1 MRRHA
6 LAATAGLLLT
16 RCSLTP
22 LPEDFGTCEAETPV
36 DSPNAAPTYH
46 ADIRPILAARCVSCH
61 VDGGV
66 APFSL
71 TTYAQAHDFRDVIAN
86 ATSERRMPPWP
97 PGRCC
102 GEFRHDRSLTPEQL
116 ALLETWAENDAPEG
130 APADAAPDPEI
141 EEGLS
146 RSDLEIEMPAPYTP
160 SDPDGD
166 DLRCFLLDWPID
178 QPTHITGLAV
188 EPGDAGLLHHSLV
201 YAIPQ
206 SKGATYQA
214 LDDRDDGPGWSC
226 PGGLAEGGDTVVGG
240 WLPGSLGYDFPDG
253 IGRSVAPN
261 SKILV
266 TNHYKYTP
274 GTAVPAD
281 LTTIAFK
288 LDSAV
293 EREISGV
300 VVFNPA
306 WLLGKTMLIE
316 AGDDDATFTY
326 GYDPSLVTLGKPFL
340 IHGVSLHMHERGAR
354 GTLAI
359 ERRSGDLEC
368 LLHVEDWDY
377 HWQGEYLLADAVR
390 IEPGDQL
397 KVECHFDN
405 SAQNQPTP
413 EPPRDLW
420 WGDDKEMCLASLLIS
435 FD

>member
-1 MRRHA
+1 MNGEANAHPQSRQAAEQAHDRLAPHLRSQDATRSSPRPEATANPNSDDSAKVQSMRRHA

-160 SDPDGD
+160 ERPRRRRPALLPARLADRPADPHHRPRRRAWRRRPAPPLAR
-166 DLRCFLLDWPID
+166 LRDP
-178 QPTHITGLAV
+178 AV
-188 EPGDAGLLHHSLV
+188 QG
-201 YAIPQ
+201 
-206 SKGATYQA
+206 
-214 LDDRDDGPGWSC
+214 RD
-226 PGGLAEGGDTVVGG
+226 
-240 WLPGSLGYDFPDG
+240 LPGARRPRRRPRLELP
-253 IGRSVAPN
+253 GRP
-261 SKILV
+261 
-266 TNHYKYTP
+266 
-274 GTAVPAD
+274 
-281 LTTIAFK
+281 
-288 LDSAV
+288 
-293 EREISGV
+293 R
-300 VVFNPA
+300 
-306 WLLGKTMLIE
+306 
-316 AGDDDATFTY
+316 
-326 GYDPSLVTLGKPFL
+326 
-340 IHGVSLHMHERGAR
+340 RGR
-354 GTLAI
+354 
-359 ERRSGDLEC
+359 
-368 LLHVEDWDY
+368 
-377 HWQGEYLLADAVR
+377 
-390 IEPGDQL
+390 
-397 KVECHFDN
+397 
-405 SAQNQPTP
+405 
-413 EPPRDLW
+413 
-420 WGDDKEMCLASLLIS
+420 
-435 FD
+435 